1 MRTETKKNEKKKKR
15 DGKGELW
22 NYPATEKIITK
33 YSLSRLVRLS
43 WVLAGHVSRGAV
55 C

>member
-1 MRTETKKNEKKKKR
+1 MGWKGGALELPSK
-15 DGKGELW
+15 GKEQ
-22 NYPATEKIITK
+22 IITK